1 MMKNE
6 KTVLRQDEIQRLEKC
21 LSEPEFRGLLLEYVR
36 DMKENSSKYETEMKA
51 YAMETQGLPVEFL
64 HPQAGFVLKG
74 QNSLVYLNL
83 CSENKVSK
91 PKERFPGQWEIP
103 YAVPPSRPHLHE
115 GETVTLFDVLFHPF
129 SLKKA
134 IKNRRFKA
142 ALKETAIEA
151 VVRMDN
157 SLSKESFS
165 VLANLAY
172 VGIPH
177 PILLKPQT
185 PKYSIKYRESDPFSQ
200 AGSFGKCNNKRPE
213 SVIVE
218 VELPEFSGASS
229 INLDVTRSALSL
241 QTQEPVSYH
250 LHVPFSYP
258 VDEDSGFA
266 KFEKNTRRLI
276 VTIPIIPNNKSE
288 RLISI
293 DSGIDSDSVA
303 DLLPS
308 SPPISEEDMEEELE
322 VDKDAMKPQYRLSM
336 MDDVLTVTLD
346 VKNVDPSSIVQI
358 PQSHEHLRGY
368 RIRFSSMGAGMVR
381 YDYAFA
387 LAFSFDDG
395 LPEGLEEPS
404 VDFWDNNITLDIPVS
419 PIYNEILVGK
429 TIQELTVQS
438 NPSLEILRSSQNK
451 FQHLK
456 KDAMP
461 EGLEKIAPALKERH
475 SSGDSEDSLM
485 EESSF
490 QRERSRFNVTPL
502 DSEEDMTNNLNS
514 LPSLPTHPSTSE
526 DMPSI
531 RGILKRRTRSYSESQ
546 ADQIRRWEEAA
557 ASVSRSA
564 NLLKDLVME
573 KEEDIEDSG
582 SSCKDDSS
590 CSMSHSYNKK
600 SVRFN
605 DHVER
610 QTFRKN
616 ASIFSQRQKNLKMEQ
631 KKGKMLRQRRA
642 SEGDA
647 QKDTSSLTID
657 NFSDS
662 GVEVFSTAEDTE
674 EDNPSPISNPPSQ
687 STKNKSKKNKRKSK
701 NKEEALSNIFQHSE
715 QLMFELDI
723 E

>member
-1 MMKNE
+1 
-6 KTVLRQDEIQRLEKC
+6 
-21 LSEPEFRGLLLEYVR
+21 
-36 DMKENSSKYETEMKA
+36 MKENSSKYETEMKA

-322 VDKDAMKPQYRLSM
+322 VDKDAMKPQYRL
-336 MDDVLTVTLD
+336 
-346 VKNVDPSSIVQI
+346 IQI

-381 YDYAFA
+381 
-387 LAFSFDDG
+387 
-395 LPEGLEEPS
+395 LEEPS

-631 KKGKMLRQRRA
+631 KKRKNALRQRRA